1 MTLHLSNYIWKYITY
16 DKFRCEMISVP
27 NRKFVTPKIFNDLI
41 SMDIR
46 WIVEI

>member
-1 MTLHLSNYIWKYITY
+1 
-16 DKFRCEMISVP
+16 MINFGEELP

-46 WIVEI
+46 CTTENIITEIYGTEIMDTFF